1 MNRLRLLFFAFFSIA
16 MLSACPDWKSIG
28 EGFGAIEIGGS
39 SGSEEVPGEEVPG
52 EEVPGEEVPGEE
64 IPGEEIPGEEVPGE
78 EIPGEEIPGEEIP
91 GEEIPGEEIPG
102 EEIPGEEIPN
112 SSHKVQIRLRFDITD
127 SSGGLWQDNFTHV
140 TGLEF
145 QYDAFGTTASGYLIN
160 GAKRPEGY
168 IANYGFCGKYG
179 ITDSSMFWEKRDV
192 ARYKSGIDYYIGD
205 ESLYVMSRS
214 AGTTTAVVYLIFF
227 YVPAHLYAR
236 ENVEFTVDWEG
247 YDSQTCDPVALFHLN
262 VTDRVWSASFE
273 GFQPRT
279 DHNAP

>member
-52 EEVPGEEVPGEE
+52 EEIPGEE
-64 IPGEEIPGEEVPGE
+64 IPGEEIPG

-112 SSHKVQIRLRFDITD
+112 SSHKVQLRLRFDITD
-127 SSGGLWQDNFTHV
+127 SSGGLWKEDDFTHV

-160 GAKRPEGY
+160 GAERPEGY

-179 ITDSSMFWEKRDV
+179 ITDSSMFWDKRDV

-205 ESLYVMSRS
+205 ESLYVMSQS

>member
-39 SGSEEVPGEEVPG
+39 SGSEEVPGEEIPGEEVPGEEVPGEEVPGEEVPG

-64 IPGEEIPGEEVPGE
+64 IPGEEVPGEEV
-78 EIPGEEIPGEEIP
+78 
-91 GEEIPGEEIPG
+91 
-102 EEIPGEEIPN
+102 PGEEIPN

-127 SSGGLWQDNFTHV
+127 SSGGLWQDDFTHV

-145 QYDAFGTTASGYLIN
+145 QYDAFGTTASGYLID
-160 GAKRPEGY
+160 GAERPEGY

-205 ESLYVMSRS
+205 ESLYVMSQS

-227 YVPAHLYAR
+227 YVPAYLYAR

-273 GFQPRT
+273 GFQPP
-279 DHNAP
+279 AESIP

>member
-39 SGSEEVPGEEVPG
+39 SGSEEIPGEEVPGEEVPG

-64 IPGEEIPGEEVPGE
+64 IPGEEIPGEE
-78 EIPGEEIPGEEIP
+78 
-91 GEEIPGEEIPG
+91 
-102 EEIPGEEIPN
+102 
-112 SSHKVQIRLRFDITD
+112 RFDITD
-127 SSGGLWQDNFTHV
+127 SSGGLWQDDFTHV

-145 QYDAFGTTASGYLIN
+145 QYDAFGTTAVGYLIN
-160 GAKRPEGY
+160 GADHPDGY

-179 ITDSSMFWEKRDV
+179 ITEQSMFWDKRDT

-227 YVPAHLYAR
+227 YVPGYLYAR
-236 ENVEFTVDWEG
+236 ENVEFTVDWER
-247 YDSQTCDPVALFHLN
+247 YDSRICDPVALFHLN
-262 VTDRVWSASFE
+262 VADRVWSASFE
-273 GFQPRT
+273 GFQPR
-279 DHNAP
+279 AESIP

>member
-1 MNRLRLLFFAFFSIA
+1 MRLK
-16 MLSACPDWKSIG
+16 SAEAPAVKK
-28 EGFGAIEIGGS
+28 FRAKKFRAKKFRAKKFRAKKFRAKKFRAKKFRA
-39 SGSEEVPGEEVPG
+39 PP
-52 EEVPGEEVPGEE
+52 
-64 IPGEEIPGEEVPGE
+64 
-78 EIPGEEIPGEEIP
+78 
-91 GEEIPGEEIPG
+91 
-102 EEIPGEEIPN
+102 

-127 SSGGLWQDNFTHV
+127 SSGGLWKDDFTHV

-145 QYDAFGTTASGYLIN
+145 QYNAFGTTAVGYLIN
-160 GAKRPEGY
+160 GADHPDGY

-179 ITDSSMFWEKRDV
+179 ITEQSMFWDKRDT

-262 VTDRVWSASFE
+262 VADRVWSASFE
-273 GFQPRT
+273 GFQPR
-279 DHNAP
+279 AESIP

>member
-28 EGFGAIEIGGS
+28 EGFAAIEIGGS

-52 EEVPGEEVPGEE
+52 EEV
-64 IPGEEIPGEEVPGE
+64 PGEEIPGEEVPGE

-102 EEIPGEEIPN
+102 EEIPN
-112 SSHKVQIRLRFDITD
+112 SSHKVQLRLRFDITD
-127 SSGGLWQDNFTHV
+127 SSGGLWKEDGFTHV

-160 GAKRPEGY
+160 GAERPEGY

-179 ITDSSMFWEKRDV
+179 ITEQSMFWDKRDT
-192 ARYKSGIDYYIGD
+192 ARYKSGIDYYVLGQAGHCPIQIRNRLLHRRRIALRHVSVCRHHNRRRLLDFLLCSGL
-205 ESLYVMSRS
+205 SLR
-214 AGTTTAVVYLIFF
+214 
-227 YVPAHLYAR
+227 
-236 ENVEFTVDWEG
+236 
-247 YDSQTCDPVALFHLN
+247 
-262 VTDRVWSASFE
+262 
-273 GFQPRT
+273 PRKRRIYR
-279 DHNAP
+279 

>member
-39 SGSEEVPGEEVPG
+39 SGSEE
-52 EEVPGEEVPGEE
+52 

-91 GEEIPGEEIPG
+91 GEEIP
-102 EEIPGEEIPN
+102 N
-112 SSHKVQIRLRFDITD
+112 SSHKVQLRLRFDITD
-127 SSGGLWQDNFTHV
+127 SSGGLWK
-140 TGLEF
+140 E
-145 QYDAFGTTASGYLIN
+145 TASGYLIN
-160 GAKRPEGY
+160 GAERPEGY

-179 ITDSSMFWEKRDV
+179 ITEQSMFWDKRDV

-205 ESLYVMSRS
+205 ESLYVMSQS

-227 YVPAHLYAR
+227 YVPAYLYAR
-236 ENVEFTVDWEG
+236 ENVEFTVDWER
-247 YDSQTCDPVALFHLN
+247 YDSRICDPVALFHLN

>member
-28 EGFGAIEIGGS
+28 EGFAAIEIGGS

-52 EEVPGEEVPGEE
+52 EEV
-64 IPGEEIPGEEVPGE
+64 PGEEVPGE

-112 SSHKVQIRLRFDITD
+112 SSHKVQLRLRFDITD
-127 SSGGLWQDNFTHV
+127 SSGGLWQDDFTHV

-145 QYDAFGTTASGYLIN
+145 QYDAFGTTAVGYLIN
-160 GAKRPEGY
+160 GADHPDGY

-179 ITDSSMFWEKRDV
+179 ITEQSMFWDKRDT
-192 ARYKSGIDYYIGD
+192 ARYKSGIDYYIGHVSVCRHHNRRRLLD
-205 ESLYVMSRS
+205 FLLCSGLSLRPRKRRIHRRLGALRLSDMRS
-214 AGTTTAVVYLIFF
+214 GRPF
-227 YVPAHLYAR
+227 
-236 ENVEFTVDWEG
+236 
-247 YDSQTCDPVALFHLN
+247 
-262 VTDRVWSASFE
+262 SFE
-273 GFQPRT
+273 CNGPSLERLVRGISAA
-279 DHNAP
+279 NGS

>member
-64 IPGEEIPGEEVPGE
+64 VPGEEVPGEEVPGEEVPGE

-102 EEIPGEEIPN
+102 EEIPGEEI
-112 SSHKVQIRLRFDITD
+112 
-127 SSGGLWQDNFTHV
+127 THV

-145 QYDAFGTTASGYLIN
+145 QYDAFGTTANGYLIN
-160 GAKRPEGY
+160 GAERPEGY

-192 ARYKSGIDYYIGD
+192 VRYKSGIDYYIGD

-227 YVPAHLYAR
+227 YVPAYLYAR

>member
-39 SGSEEVPGEEVPG
+39 SGSEEIPGEEIPGEEIPGEEVPGEEVPG

-64 IPGEEIPGEEVPGE
+64 VPGEEVPGE
-78 EIPGEEIPGEEIP
+78 EVPGEEVPP
-91 GEEIPGEEIPG
+91 P
-102 EEIPGEEIPN
+102 

-127 SSGGLWQDNFTHV
+127 SSGGLWKEDGFTHV

-160 GAKRPEGY
+160 GAERPEGY

-179 ITDSSMFWEKRDV
+179 ITDSSMFWDKRDV

-227 YVPAHLYAR
+227 YVPGYLYAR
-236 ENVEFTVDWEG
+236 ENVEFTVDWER
-247 YDSQTCDPVALFHLN
+247 YDSRICDPVALFHLN
-262 VTDRVWSASFE
+262 VADRVWSASFE
-273 GFQPRT
+273 GFQPR
-279 DHNAP
+279 AESIP

>member
-1 MNRLRLLFFAFFSIA
+1 MRLKLAEAPAAKRFRAKKFRARKFRAKKFRA
-16 MLSACPDWKSIG
+16 KKFRAKK
-28 EGFGAIEIGGS
+28 FRAKKFRAKKFRAKKFRA
-39 SGSEEVPGEEVPG
+39 VPGEEVPG

-64 IPGEEIPGEEVPGE
+64 VP
-78 EIPGEEIPGEEIP
+78 P
-91 GEEIPGEEIPG
+91 
-102 EEIPGEEIPN
+102 

-127 SSGGLWQDNFTHV
+127 SSGGLWQDDFTHV
-140 TGLEF
+140 TGLDF
-145 QYDAFGTTASGYLIN
+145 QYDAFGTTASGCLID

-227 YVPAHLYAR
+227 YVPGYLYAR
-236 ENVEFTVDWEG
+236 ENVEFTVDWER
-247 YDSQTCDPVALFHLN
+247 YDSRICDPVALFHLN
-262 VTDRVWSASFE
+262 VADRVWSASFE
-273 GFQPRT
+273 GFQPRAEV
-279 DHNAP
+279 DFFFVMW

>member
-39 SGSEEVPGEEVPG
+39 SGSEEVPGEE
-52 EEVPGEEVPGEE
+52 
-64 IPGEEIPGEEVPGE
+64 
-78 EIPGEEIPGEEIP
+78 IPGEEIPGEEIP

-102 EEIPGEEIPN
+102 EEIPGEEVPP

-160 GAKRPEGY
+160 GAERPEGY

-179 ITDSSMFWEKRDV
+179 ITDSSMFWHNRRRLLDFLLRSGLSLRPRKR
-192 ARYKSGIDYYIGD
+192 RIY
-205 ESLYVMSRS
+205 R
-214 AGTTTAVVYLIFF
+214 
-227 YVPAHLYAR
+227 
-236 ENVEFTVDWEG
+236 
-247 YDSQTCDPVALFHLN
+247 
-262 VTDRVWSASFE
+262 
-273 GFQPRT
+273 
-279 DHNAP
+279 

>member
-39 SGSEEVPGEEVPG
+39 SGSEEF
-52 EEVPGEEVPGEE
+52 
-64 IPGEEIPGEEVPGE
+64 PGEEIPGEEVPGE

-91 GEEIPGEEIPG
+91 GEEIP
-102 EEIPGEEIPN
+102 N
-112 SSHKVQIRLRFDITD
+112 SSHKVQLRLRFDITD

-145 QYDAFGTTASGYLIN
+145 QYDAFGTTVSGYLIN

-227 YVPAHLYAR
+227 YVPAYLYAR

>member
-39 SGSEEVPGEEVPG
+39 SGSEEIPGEDVPGEEVPG
-52 EEVPGEEVPGEE
+52 EEVPGEEVPGEDVPGE
-64 IPGEEIPGEEVPGE
+64 DVPGEDVPGEEVPGEEVPGEEVPGEEVPGE

-102 EEIPGEEIPN
+102 EEIPPP
-112 SSHKVQIRLRFDITD
+112 SSHKVQLRLRFDITD
-127 SSGGLWQDNFTHV
+127 SSGGLWQDDFTHV

-145 QYDAFGTTASGYLIN
+145 QYDAFGTTAVGYLIN
-160 GAKRPEGY
+160 GADHPDGY

-179 ITDSSMFWEKRDV
+179 ITEQSMFWDKRDT
-192 ARYKSGIDYYIGD
+192 ARYKSGIDYYIGPG
-205 ESLYVMSRS
+205 Y
-214 AGTTTAVVYLIFF
+214 
-227 YVPAHLYAR
+227 LYAR

-262 VTDRVWSASFE
+262 VADRVWSASFE
-273 GFQPRT
+273 GFQPR
-279 DHNAP
+279 AESIP